1 MDKAGFK
8 ADNGSQEEEKVTG
21 RLSKLT
27 RRLMGGPM
35 GAAVQPAADETEVL
49 EESALRAKIGY
60 LSAMELF
67 RDFTPDEMQEI
78 DRATRMQTCTAGRVF
93 YSPEETG
100 EVLFILKKG
109 AVQIYRMSPEG
120 RKLVIAQL
128 PPYSFFGE
136 MSCIGQGMYDT
147 FAEATEE
154 SLICTMSR
162 SDVERL
168 LLSKPKV
175 ALRIL
180 EAVGRRVVDAERQ
193 LEELAFKGLIPRIA
207 ALLLREAD
215 GDEVHGLSH
224 QDIAER
230 LGVYRETATS
240 ALNELK
246 TAGIIEIGRKRIT
259 ITDRQRLERAASE

>member
-1 MDKAGFK
+1 MGDR
-8 ADNGSQEEEKVTG
+8 TG
-21 RLSKLT
+21 V
-27 RRLMGGPM
+27 
-35 GAAVQPAADETEVL
+35 AAACAETEYP
-49 EESALRAKIGY
+49 EESALRQKIGY
-60 LSAMELF
+60 LSMMDLF
-67 RDFTPDEMQEI
+67 RDFTPEQMEEI
-78 DRATRMQTCTAGRVF
+78 VRATRMQTCKTGRIF
-93 YSPEETG
+93 YTPGETG
-100 EVLFILKKG
+100 EVLFILKTG

-120 RKLVIAQL
+120 RKLVIAKL

-180 EAVGRRVVDAERQ
+180 EAVGKRVVEAETQ
-193 LEELAFKGLIPRIA
+193 LEEIAFKGLIPRLA
-207 ALLLREAD
+207 TLLQREATD
-215 GDEVHGLSH
+215 NEIIGLSH

-230 LGVYRETATS
+230 LGVYRETVTS

-259 ITDRQRLERAASE
+259 ITNRGRLERAASE

>member
-1 MDKAGFK
+1 MSG
-8 ADNGSQEEEKVTG
+8 T
-21 RLSKLT
+21 LSKLT
-27 RRLMGGPM
+27 RRLLGERRSS
-35 GAAVQPAADETEVL
+35 AEALYCDEIEDS
-49 EESALRAKIGY
+49 EGSALRQKIGY
-60 LSAMELF
+60 LSMMDLF
-67 RDFTPDEMQEI
+67 RDFTPEQMEEI
-78 DRATRMQTCTAGRVF
+78 VRATKMQTCNSGRIF
-93 YSPEETG
+93 YTPDETG
-100 EVLFILKKG
+100 EVLFILKTG

-120 RKLVIAQL
+120 RKLVITKL

-162 SDVERL
+162 ADVERL
-168 LLSKPKV
+168 LLSNPKV

-180 EAVGRRVVDAERQ
+180 EAVGKRVVDAERQ

-207 ALLLREAD
+207 AFLLREAD
-215 GDEVHGLSH
+215 GDEIHGLSH

-246 TAGIIEIGRKRIT
+246 TAGLIDIGRKRIT
-259 ITDRQRLERAASE
+259 ITNRPRLERAATE

>member
-1 MDKAGFK
+1 G
-8 ADNGSQEEEKVTG
+8 T
-21 RLSKLT
+21 LSKLT
-27 RRLMGGPM
+27 RRFMGNRKSSASG
-35 GAAVQPAADETEVL
+35 GNVIEDEHL
-49 EESALRAKIGY
+49 DESALGRKIGY
-60 LSAMELF
+60 LSVMELF
-67 RDFTPDEMQEI
+67 RDFTPEEMQEI
-78 DRATRMQTCTAGRVF
+78 DRVTRMQTCTTGRVF

-120 RKLVIAQL
+120 RKLVIANL

-162 SDVERL
+162 ADVERL

-180 EAVGRRVVDAERQ
+180 EAVGKRVVDAERQ

-215 GDEVHGLSH
+215 GDEVQGLSH

-246 TAGIIEIGRKRIT
+246 TAGIIEIGRKRIK
-259 ITDRQRLERAASE
+259 ITARQRLERAASE

>member
-1 MDKAGFK
+1 MSG
-8 ADNGSQEEEKVTG
+8 T
-21 RLSKLT
+21 LSKLT
-27 RRLMGGPM
+27 RSLLGERKSSASGSYC
-35 GAAVQPAADETEVL
+35 DEIEDS
-49 EESALRAKIGY
+49 EGSGLRQKIGY
-60 LSAMELF
+60 LSMMDLF
-67 RDFTPDEMQEI
+67 RDFTPEQMEEI
-78 DRATRMQTCTAGRVF
+78 VRATKMQTCNSGRIF
-93 YSPEETG
+93 YTPGETG
-100 EVLFILKKG
+100 EVLFILKTG

-120 RKLVIAQL
+120 RKLVITKL

-162 SDVERL
+162 ADVERL
-168 LLSKPKV
+168 LLSNPKV

-180 EAVGRRVVDAERQ
+180 EAVGKRVVDAERQ

-207 ALLLREAD
+207 AFLLRQAD
-215 GDEVHGLSH
+215 GDEIHGLSH

-246 TAGIIEIGRKRIT
+246 TAGLIEIGRKRIT
-259 ITDRQRLERAASE
+259 ITNRPRLERAASE

>member
-1 MDKAGFK
+1 MPNAF
-8 ADNGSQEEEKVTG
+8 
-21 RLSKLT
+21 SKLT
-27 RRLMGGPM
+27 KRLMSGRT
-35 GAAVQPAADETEVL
+35 AAATAAETEYI
-49 EESALRAKIGY
+49 EASALRDKIGY
-60 LSAMELF
+60 LSMMDLF
-67 RDFTPDEMQEI
+67 RDLSPAEMQEI

-93 YSPEETG
+93 YMPGETG

-120 RKLVIAQL
+120 RKLVIANL
-128 PPYSFFGE
+128 PQYSFFGE

-162 SDVERL
+162 ADVERL
-168 LLSKPKV
+168 LLAKPKV

-180 EAVGRRVVDAERQ
+180 EAVGKRVVDAERQ

-207 ALLLREAD
+207 ALLLREAE

-246 TAGIIEIGRKRIT
+246 TAGIIEIGRKRII
-259 ITDRQRLERAASE
+259 ITNKPRLERAASE

>member
-1 MDKAGFK
+1 MAG
-8 ADNGSQEEEKVTG
+8 T
-21 RLSKLT
+21 LSKLT
-27 RRLMGGPM
+27 RRLIGERKSNISGL
-35 GAAVQPAADETEVL
+35 VCDEIQDTEG
-49 EESALRAKIGY
+49 SALRKKIGY
-60 LSAMELF
+60 LSMMDLF
-67 RDFTPDEMQEI
+67 RDLSPEEMQEI
-78 DRATRMQTCTAGRVF
+78 DRATRMQTCTAGRIF
-93 YSPEETG
+93 YTPEETG

-120 RKLVIAQL
+120 RKLVITKL

-162 SDVERL
+162 TDVERL
-168 LLSKPKV
+168 LLSKPRV

-180 EAVGRRVVDAERQ
+180 EAVGKRVVDAERQ
-193 LEELAFKGLIPRIA
+193 LEEIAFKGLMPRIA
-207 ALLLREAD
+207 ALLLREAE
-215 GDEVHGLSH
+215 GDELQGLSH

-246 TAGIIEIGRKRIT
+246 TAGIIEIGRKRIM
-259 ITDRQRLERAASE
+259 ITNRPRLERAASE